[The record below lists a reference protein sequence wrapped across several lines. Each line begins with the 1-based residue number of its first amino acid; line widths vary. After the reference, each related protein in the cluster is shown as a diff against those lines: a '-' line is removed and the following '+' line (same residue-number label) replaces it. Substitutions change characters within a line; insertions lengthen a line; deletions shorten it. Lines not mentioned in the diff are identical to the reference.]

1 MNQKKNSFL
10 LPKKSLSRRTA
21 LKGLG
26 GAALATSIP
35 FTRLSMASAQDDEI
49 PQGGILNVGIIG
61 EPPTVMDAQSSTAT
75 ITNHIARQVFE
86 SLFAND
92 ATLSPKP
99 MLVEDYTLSDDNLV
113 YTFHL
118 RDGITFHNGDP
129 MTAVDVV
136 ASLNR
141 WGLVS
146 GRGRHAFERMNSLE
160 KVDDLTV
167 EMAFDVPTG
176 IVINDLASISSFIMP
191 ASIAEATGEDTL
203 TEFIGT
209 GPFKFEEHAPDQY
222 LRLVRFDDYVPR
234 DEEPDG
240 ESGRRIAYVDQI
252 DFIPVPDE
260 SVRANGVISG
270 EYHFAE
276 AIPPDYL
283 DTLEADPNVVAHIV
297 KPNYHYGFHLN
308 KAEGLFTD
316 VNARHAIQQVF
327 SQSEALKAGFG
338 RDELIRADPSLA
350 GEETAWY
357 TTAGAEAYDNPD
369 PERARALLDEAG
381 YDGEPVRWLTTH
393 EYPYYFRIADYVQQ
407 FAEEI
412 GLNIELVVS
421 DWATVVQNRADPSAN
436 EIFSTGHPQYTHP
449 ATAAFNDEN
458 WPGFWVSEAKDE
470 AVAAMV
476 EAPDDEAL
484 SAAVDQYSEVFWEE
498 MPYVKVGDNFGFRA
512 SGANVVGFQN
522 MPDFFFWNLGIE

>member
-1 MNQKKNSFL
+1 MNSRKDSLFL
-10 LPKKSLSRRTA
+10 PRSLSRRTA

-26 GAALATSIP
+26 ATALATGIP
-35 FTRLSMASAQDDEI
+35 FTRLSMASAQEEEI
-49 PQGGILNVGIIG
+49 PTGGVLKVGIIG

-75 ITNHIARQVFE
+75 ITGHIARHVFQ
-86 SLFAND
+86 SLFAAD
-92 ATLSPKP
+92 ASLSPQP
-99 MLVEDYTLSDDNLV
+99 MLLEDYTLSDDELT

-129 MTAVDVV
+129 LTADDVV

-146 GRGRHAFERMNSLE
+146 GRGRHAFGRMNSLD

-167 EMAFDVPTG
+167 EMSFNAPTG
-176 IVINDLASISSFIMP
+176 IVLTDLASVSSMIMP

-240 ESGRRIAYVDQI
+240 EAGRRVAYVDQI

-283 DTLEADPNVVAHIV
+283 DTMELDPNVVSYVV

-308 KAEGLFTD
+308 KQKGLFSD
-316 VNARHAIQQVF
+316 VRARHAIQLCF

-338 RDELIRADPSLA
+338 RDELIRADASLA

-357 TTAGAEAYDNPD
+357 SVVGAENYDNPD
-369 PERARALLDEAG
+369 PERARALLDEVG

-393 EYPYYFRIADYVQQ
+393 EYPYYFRIGDYVQQ
-407 FAEEI
+407 YAEEI

-421 DWATVVQNRADPSAN
+421 DWATVVQNRADPDAN
-436 EIFSTGHPQYTHP
+436 EIFSTGHPQFTHP
-449 ATAAFNDEN
+449 ATAAFNDEK

-470 AVAAMV
+470 AVKAMV
-476 EAPDDEAL
+476 EAADADAL
-484 SAAVDQYSEVFWEE
+484 SSAVDHYTEVFWEE
-498 MPYVKVGDNFGFRA
+498 MPYIKVGDNFGFRA
-512 SGANVVGFQN
+512 SGANVVGYQN
-522 MPDFFFWNLGIE
+522 GPEIYFWNVGIS

>member
-1 MNQKKNSFL
+1 MKSRGTSFL
-10 LPKKSLSRRTA
+10 LPRSVSRRTA

-26 GAALATSIP
+26 ATALAAGIP
-35 FTRLSMASAQDDEI
+35 FSRLSMAAAQEEEI
-49 PQGGILNVGIIG
+49 PTGGILKVGIIG
-61 EPPTVMDAQSSTAT
+61 EPPTVMDAQSSTAA
-75 ITNHIARQVFE
+75 ITGHIARHVFE

-92 ATLSPKP
+92 ATLTPQP
-99 MLVEDYTLSDDNLV
+99 MLIEDYTLSDDDLV

-129 MTAVDVV
+129 LTADDVI

-141 WGLVS
+141 WGDTS
-146 GRGRHAFERMNSLE
+146 GRGRHAFGRMSSLS
-160 KVDDLTV
+160 KVDNLTV
-167 EMAFDVPTG
+167 EMAFEAPTG
-176 IVINDLASISSFIMP
+176 IVLTDLASISSMIMP
-191 ASIAEATGEDTL
+191 ASIAEAAGSDPL

-209 GPFKFEEHAPDQY
+209 GPFQFEEHAPDQHV
-222 LRLVRFDDYVPR
+222 RLVRFDDYSPR

-260 SVRANGVISG
+260 SVRANGVITG
-270 EYHFAE
+270 EYNFAE

-283 DTLEADPNVVAHIV
+283 DTMELDPNVISYIV

-308 KAEGLFTD
+308 KAKGLFAD
-316 VNARHAIQQVF
+316 VNARHAIQLLF

-357 TTAGAEAYDNPD
+357 SVAGAENYDNPD
-369 PERARALLDEAG
+369 PERARALLDDAG

-393 EYPYYFRIADYVQQ
+393 EYPYYFRIGDYVQQ
-407 FAEEI
+407 YAEEI

-421 DWATVVQNRADPSAN
+421 DWATVVQNRADPDAN

-449 ATAAFNDEN
+449 ATAAFNDES
-458 WPGFWVSEAKDE
+458 WPGFWASEAKDE
-470 AVAAMV
+470 AVKAMV
-476 EAPDDEAL
+476 EAADADSL
-484 SAAVDQYSEVFWEE
+484 SAAVDQYSEVFWDE
-498 MPYVKVGDNFGFRA
+498 MPYIKVGDNFGFRA
-512 SGANVVGFQN
+512 SGTNVVGFQN
-522 MPDFFFWNLGIE
+522 MPEIFLWNVGIE